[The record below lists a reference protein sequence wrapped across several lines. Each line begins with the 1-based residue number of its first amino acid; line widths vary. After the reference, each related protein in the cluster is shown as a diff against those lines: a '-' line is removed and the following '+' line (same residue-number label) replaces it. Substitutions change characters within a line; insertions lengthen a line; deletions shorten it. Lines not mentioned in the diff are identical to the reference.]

1 MLIAAQGFRGSRAC
15 GPDSSVKISEIFH
28 SLQGEGGLV
37 GMPSIFVRT
46 SGCNLRCRWCD
57 TPYTSWNPE
66 GEEMT
71 IDAIMAE
78 TRKYPA
84 TYVVVTGGEP
94 MISPGIGELT
104 ARMKR
109 AGMHVTIET
118 AGTVWAGVE
127 CDLLS
132 ISPKLRNSTP
142 EGQFAGQHERLR
154 IQPEVLSKLMAA
166 HEYQLKF
173 VVAERSDLDEIRALV
188 KMLGAPRRNVIL
200 MPEGVDIEVLRERT
214 AWVAELCKTEGFRF
228 TPRLHIE
235 LYGNKRGV

>member
-1 MLIAAQGFRGSRAC
+1 
-15 GPDSSVKISEIFH
+15 VKISEIFY

-66 GEEMT
+66 GEEMSM
-71 IDAIMAE
+71 DAIMAE
-78 TRKYPA
+78 ARKYPA
-84 TYVVVTGGEP
+84 SHVVVTGGEP
-94 MISPGIGELT
+94 MIAPGMGELT
-104 ARMKR
+104 ARLKR

-118 AGTVWAGVE
+118 AGTVWAEVQ

-132 ISPKLRNSTP
+132 VSPKLKNSTP
-142 EGQFAGQHERLR
+142 EGQFAAQHERLR
-154 IQPEVLSKLMAA
+154 IQPEVLSRLIAA

-173 VVAERSDLDEIRALV
+173 VIAERGDLEEIKALV
-188 KMLGAPRRNVIL
+188 KTLGALRRNVIL
-200 MPEGVDIEVLRERT
+200 MPEGVDLAVLRERT
-214 AWVAELCKTEGFRF
+214 TWVAEMCKVEGFRF
-228 TPRLHIE
+228 TPRLHVE

>member
-1 MLIAAQGFRGSRAC
+1 
-15 GPDSSVKISEIFH
+15 VKISEIFY

-71 IDAIMAE
+71 IDAIMAKV
-78 TRKYPA
+78 RSMPA
-84 TYVVVTGGEP
+84 TFAVVTGGEP
-94 MISPGIGELT
+94 MIAPGVQELT
-104 ARMKR
+104 ARLKR

-118 AGTVWAGVE
+118 AGTVWTEVS

-132 ISPKLRNSTP
+132 ISPKLSNSTP
-142 EGQFAGQHERLR
+142 EGPFAQQHERLR
-154 IQPEVLSKLMAA
+154 IQPDVLKRLMAS

-173 VVAERSDLDEIRALV
+173 VIAERGDLAEIKALV
-188 KMLGAPRRNVIL
+188 KSLGVPRRNVIL
-200 MPEGVDIEVLRERT
+200 MPEGVDLAVLRDR
-214 AWVAELCKTEGFRF
+214 AGWVAEMCKVEGYRF
-228 TPRLHIE
+228 TPRLHVE
-235 LYGNKRGV
+235 LYGNRRGV

>member
-1 MLIAAQGFRGSRAC
+1 
-15 GPDSSVKISEIFH
+15 VKISEIFY

-71 IDAIMAE
+71 IDAILAKVR
-78 TRKYPA
+78 TYPA
-84 TYVVVTGGEP
+84 TYAVVTGGEP
-94 MISPGIGELT
+94 MIAPGIGELT
-104 ARMKR
+104 TRLKK

-118 AGTVWAGVE
+118 AGTVWANVQ

-132 ISPKLRNSTP
+132 VSPKLSNSTP
-142 EGQFAGQHERLR
+142 EGQFAAQHERLR
-154 IQPEVLSKLMAA
+154 IQPSVLSRLIGA

-173 VVAERSDLDEIRALV
+173 VVAEKSDLDEIRALV
-188 KMLGAPRRNVIL
+188 KTLGAPRKNVIL
-200 MPEGVDIEVLRERT
+200 MPEGVDVELLRQRT
-214 AWVAELCKTEGFRF
+214 AWIADICKTEGFRF

>member
-1 MLIAAQGFRGSRAC
+1 
-15 GPDSSVKISEIFH
+15 
-28 SLQGEGGLV
+28 
-37 GMPSIFVRT
+37 MPSTFVRT

-71 IDAIMAE
+71 IDAIMAA

-84 TYVVVTGGEP
+84 SHVVVTGGEP
-94 MISPGIGELT
+94 MIAPGMGELT
-104 ARMKR
+104 SRLKR

-118 AGTVWAGVE
+118 AGTVWVDVQ

-142 EGQFAGQHERLR
+142 EGPFAMQHERLR
-154 IQPEVLSKLMAA
+154 IQPEILTKLMAA
-166 HEYQLKF
+166 HDYQLKF
-173 VVAERSDLDEIRALV
+173 VVAERSDLDEIRTLV
-188 KMLGAPRRNVIL
+188 KTLGAPRRNVIL
-200 MPEGVDIEVLRERT
+200 MPEGVDINVLRERT
-214 AWVAELCKTEGFRF
+214 AWVAELCKTEGYRF

>member
-1 MLIAAQGFRGSRAC
+1 M
-15 GPDSSVKISEIFH
+15 KISEIFY

-37 GMPSIFVRT
+37 GMPSIFIRT

-71 IDAIMAE
+71 VDAILAAV
-78 TRKYPA
+78 RKYPA
-84 TYVVVTGGEP
+84 SHAVVTGGEP
-94 MISPGIGELT
+94 MIAPGIAELT
-104 ARMKR
+104 ARLQR
-109 AGMHVTIET
+109 ADLHVTVET
-118 AGTVWAGVE
+118 AGTVWAQLD

-132 ISPKLRNSTP
+132 ISPKLKNSTP
-142 EGQFAGQHERLR
+142 EGQFSAQHERLR
-154 IQPEVLSKLMAA
+154 IQPDVLARLIST

-173 VVAERSDLDEIRALV
+173 VIAEPSDLAEIKALV
-188 KMLGAPRRNVIL
+188 KTLGAPRRNVIL
-200 MPEGVDIEVLRERT
+200 MPEGVEIDVLRERT
-214 AWVAELCKTEGFRF
+214 AWVADICRAEGFRF